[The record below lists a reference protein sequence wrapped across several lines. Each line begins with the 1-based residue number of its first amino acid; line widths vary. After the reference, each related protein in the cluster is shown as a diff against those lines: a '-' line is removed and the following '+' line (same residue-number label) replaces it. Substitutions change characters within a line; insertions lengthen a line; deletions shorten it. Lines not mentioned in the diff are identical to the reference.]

1 MRKKR
6 GKLERKPHLIREY
19 LSHHE
24 QKVERNTDGKDLSA
38 EASEGNQKH
47 VIRNWRKAGHCYKV
61 GKRMTDF
68 CSCTSILQKLDLVS
82 NEIGYLT

>member
-6 GKLERKPHLIREY
+6 GKLERWPHLLREY

-24 QKVERNTDGKDLSA
+24 QKVEGNTDGKDLSA

-47 VIRNWRKAGHCYKV
+47 VIRNWRKASLCYKV
-61 GKRMTDF
+61 GKKFD
-68 CSCTSILQKLDLVS
+68 
-82 NEIGYLT
+82 

>member
-24 QKVERNTDGKDLSA
+24 EKVERNTDGKDLSA
-38 EASEGNQKH
+38 EPSSNFLYYFGEKNELHFFPQNENTLKIKILIMNQ
-47 VIRNWRKAGHCYKV
+47 
-61 GKRMTDF
+61 
-68 CSCTSILQKLDLVS
+68 
-82 NEIGYLT
+82 